1 MRTIR
6 LLRPLAVVILM
17 GLTLS
22 GTSFHAFAQDA
33 TPEATPDPNNPIL
46 GHLGALPTPASSGY
60 AQVNDIKM
68 YYVIYGPDDGEP
80 LLLLHGGLG
89 NADYFANQI
98 PAFVAAGYRVIT
110 PDSRGHGRS
119 SVTDTPIGYDLM
131 SSDVLALLDFLKID
145 SASLVGWSDGGI
157 IGLDIAIHHP
167 ERLNKLIAYG
177 ANYIPSGVRSDIGD
191 SAVFN
196 AYIAQAQTDYL
207 RLSPTPKGFD
217 AFLANIGNMWATEPN
232 FSKDQMKSITT
243 PTLFIDGWQ
252 EEAIYPQHD
261 FDMSELVPNSELILM
276 PGVGHFAMFL
286 KPDLFNSL
294 VLNFLSEK

>member
-1 MRTIR
+1 
-6 LLRPLAVVILM
+6 
-17 GLTLS
+17 
-22 GTSFHAFAQDA
+22 
-33 TPEATPDPNNPIL
+33 
-46 GHLGALPTPASSGY
+46 
-60 AQVNDIKM
+60 M
-68 YYVIYGPDDGEP
+68 YYAIYGDDNGEP

-131 SSDVLALLDFLKID
+131 SSDVLALLDTLKIN

-167 ERLNKLIAYG
+167 ERLRKLIAYG
-177 ANYIPSGVRSDIGD
+177 ANYIPSGVKTDIGD

-196 AYIAQAQTDYL
+196 AYIAQAEQDYQ
-207 RLSPTPKGFD
+207 RLSPTPDRFD

-232 FSKDQMKSITT
+232 FSEDQMRSIST

-261 FDMSELVPNSELILM
+261 FDMSQLVPNSELILM
-276 PGVGHFAMFL
+276 PGIGHFAMFL

-294 VLNFLSEK
+294 VLNFLSQN